1 MKKILAISF
10 ALALTFSTTVCAAE
24 TVVPE
29 KDFSRLDTLAD
40 CANKSLPEY
49 TSNAVS
55 EMDGVRDQAKIASGS
70 DMVTEGGESNATCVV
85 DKVDVNA
92 VRYAQHKA
100 AETGSTMLTV
110 VELSAPGVH
119 LENAQVALRVEGV
132 KAGDVVTAYR
142 CVKGEWAAVNVAAVA
157 DGSVTI
163 DFPGKGIYTFIK

>member
-55 EMDGVRDQAKIASGS
+55 EMDGVR
-70 DMVTEGGESNATCVV
+70 
-85 DKVDVNA
+85 
-92 VRYAQHKA
+92 
-100 AETGSTMLTV
+100 
-110 VELSAPGVH
+110 
-119 LENAQVALRVEGV
+119 
-132 KAGDVVTAYR
+132 
-142 CVKGEWAAVNVAAVA
+142 
-157 DGSVTI
+157 
-163 DFPGKGIYTFIK
+163 